1 MKTATGHCK
10 YCEQFRTIQVPDDWT
25 QEQINEEVTRKCNC
39 EEAMAEEETR
49 RVAAYA
55 TGEIER
61 FFEDRGMDAFE
72 SILKAAVEP
81 IAKKNISKISI
92 NSDGYTATMKRTGS
106 GVSIT
111 LKHTT
116 EEKTAT

>member
-1 MKTATGHCK
+1 
-10 YCEQFRTIQVPDDWT
+10 
-25 QEQINEEVTRKCNC
+25 
-39 EEAMAEEETR
+39 MAEEETR

-72 SILKAAVEP
+72 NILKAAVEP
-81 IAKKNISKISI
+81 IAKKNISKVSI
-92 NSDGYTATMKRTGS
+92 NSEGYTATMKRTGS